1 MTMLSDQWLLT
12 IALVVLAVMLLPSMI
27 VITSQQNVKLIETFG
42 RFTSVRQAGLSIKL
56 PWPIQTAKFRLI
68 HDPAGTQP
76 IRPVGSSSF
85 IVTVRIRGW
94 RESSR

>member
-12 IALVVLAVMLLPSMI
+12 IALVVLAVILLPSMI

-56 PWPIQTAKFRLI
+56 PWPIQTATDNFSLRVREIAEDVGVKSLDNAFVVI
-68 HDPAGTQP
+68 AA
-76 IRPVGSSSF
+76 PVLN
-85 IVTVRIRGW
+85 
-94 RESSR
+94 